1 MKLPS
6 HHEQIITAH
15 APFICTVVKCAYN
28 ESLHKEYEDALKA
41 AEANGWIPL
50 ANAIR
55 LIVAGNRDL
64 SLIQGLDEE
73 DKIIA
78 EAIMRGMQD
87 PNTLPDPTTKPNP
100 ALAAPGLAG
109 MIKDASLHPEA
120 LVLMGNMADQ
130 MQKAGGSMGQLAG
143 VLRPLMEGERNADK
157 LCAGKEEA
165 TQKLIMDILEQ
176 LNAMEENQ

>member
-15 APFICTVVKCAYN
+15 AQFICTVVKCAHN
-28 ESLHKEYEDALKA
+28 ESLRKEYEDALAA
-41 AEANGWIPL
+41 AESNGWSPL

-64 SLIQGLDEE
+64 SIIKGLDEE
-73 DKIIA
+73 DMVIA
-78 EAIMRGMQD
+78 EAVMRGMQD
-87 PNTLPDPTTKPNP
+87 PNTLPDPTAKPNP
-100 ALAAPGLAG
+100 TLAAPGLAG

-120 LVLMGNMADQ
+120 LILMGNMADQ

-143 VLRPLMEGERNADK
+143 VLRPLMDGERDADR
-157 LCAGKEEA
+157 LCAGKDEA
-165 TQKLIMDILEQ
+165 TQKLILDILEQ
-176 LNAMEENQ
+176 LNQMEAQ